1 MTATPIKAATVIL
14 LRDTAGGPP
23 EVFLLK
29 RHDAN
34 PFMGGLFVYPGGKI
48 EREDR
53 AAAAA
58 PGAAPLLRQ
67 REYRAASRIPR
78 DEHIAACCAV
88 IRELFEEAHVL
99 IGRIAGCPAAAPE
112 AAVIE
117 HLRHCARHRTDG
129 RGFSAMLEDA
139 GVQPAIGELY
149 YCANWITP
157 EGRPIRFDTHFF
169 VARLPAGQ
177 DAVADPRESSTGL
190 WITPKEALAGNL
202 RGTIPLSPPTLK
214 TIEDI
219 AAFRTI
225 DQLLSSLPSDPVSP
239 VLPVFVESAARTLL
253 VFPWD
258 ADYEAYRAGEPEG
271 PGGNGAVSSPGGT
284 TTRLELT
291 GDRWVPY
298 SKSR

>member
-1 MTATPIKAATVIL
+1 MAAAPIKAATVIL
-14 LRDTAGGPP
+14 LRETADGPP
-23 EVFLLK
+23 EAFLLK

-34 PFMGGLFVYPGGKI
+34 PFMGGMFVYPGGKI

-53 AAAAA
+53 AAAS
-58 PGAAPLLRQ
+58 GAVPLLQQ

-78 DEHIAACCAV
+78 GEHIAACCAA

-99 IGRIAGCPAAAPE
+99 LGRIAGCPAATPE

-117 HLRHCARHRTDG
+117 RLVHHAGHETDG
-129 RGFSAMLEDA
+129 RSFFETLRDA
-139 GVQPAIGELY
+139 GVQPATGELY
-149 YCANWITP
+149 YRANWVTP
-157 EGRPIRFDTHFF
+157 EGRPLRFDTHFF

-177 DAVADPRESSTGL
+177 EAVADPRESSTGL
-190 WITPKEALAGNL
+190 WITPEKALAGNL

-214 TIEDI
+214 TLEDI
-219 AAFRTI
+219 APFRTI
-225 DQLLSSLPSDPVSP
+225 DQVVSSLSSDPVSP
-239 VLPVFVESAARTLL
+239 VLPVLVESAARTLL

-258 ADYEAYRAGEPEG
+258 ADYEAYQAGEPEG
-271 PGGNGAVSSPGGT
+271 PGGNGAVSSPGDT

-298 SKSR
+298 SKGR